1 MSINLEARCI
11 WRRADVAVNQSDEK
25 NFVRFPKRLQK
36 WQIVE
41 ALIDSNA
48 KVDPK
53 FTTTNIET
61 KAGLAMTGFV
71 EKEDDDTLT
80 LKIAGGIVQAYK
92 KADLRKRENL
102 KQSSMPEGL
111 GNTMSAGGVHRP
123 RAVPERAEVGQRSG
137 QRSRNRAGTSPVNPG
152 VGRGY

>member
-41 ALIDSNA
+41 ALIDPNA
-48 KVDPK
+48 NVDPK

-111 GNTMSAGGVHRP
+111 GNTMSAGEFIDLVQFLS
-123 RAVPERAEVGQRSG
+123 ERKY
-137 QRSRNRAGTSPVNPG
+137 
-152 VGRGY
+152 GRGAARDRATEPGHRR